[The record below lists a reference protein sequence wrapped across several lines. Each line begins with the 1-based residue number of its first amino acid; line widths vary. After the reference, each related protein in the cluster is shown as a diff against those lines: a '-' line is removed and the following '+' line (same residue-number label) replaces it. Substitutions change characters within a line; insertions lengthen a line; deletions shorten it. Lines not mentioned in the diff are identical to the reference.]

1 MDWSMEFAAWI
12 VRMYTEYLASST
24 WTTCRSS
31 RPPLSGSMSAWGGW
45 LARNALAV
53 SIIANVLAWLKI
65 RAIRTPSVADDRI
78 VGYLQ
83 WLFTGPWRKKGL
95 GTRM

>member
-1 MDWSMEFAAWI
+1 MDWEKEFAAWI
-12 VRMYTEYLASST
+12 VRMYTEYRIVDVDPILRACAEWFMTS
-24 WTTCRSS
+24 
-31 RPPLSGSMSAWGGW
+31 WGGW

-83 WLFTGPWRKKGL
+83 WLFTGPWRQ
-95 GTRM
+95 R